1 MSFLGK
7 FFHEKSAEQSEV
19 TEKQNDGGAS
29 VLQDIKKEYVM
40 EQEPLHACPVGSHR
54 DLMWVH
60 HDVLYFAPKRI
71 TDKAQAE
78 AYPLADIQRFFV
90 NPREHN
96 EIRLQLQP
104 GFRPQGNGEPLLF
117 RSNALENFREL
128 LADKEYR
135 FSEKTMQ
142 SGKRNVRV
150 PKIKLGDLDSVR
162 SGAEFEE
169 YLTVLFMLLGF
180 QAKNTPLV
188 KDQGIDVIL
197 VNGKEK
203 YGIQAKFYSQPVG
216 NSAVQQAIAGREFF
230 NLKKGAVV
238 TNSTFTDSAVTLAEK
253 TNIRLIDGK
262 ELNKLIKTAKSG
274 KISGF
279 TL

>member
-1 MSFLGK
+1 MTFLGK
-7 FFHEKSAEQSEV
+7 FFHKRSAEQSKA
-19 TEKQNDGGAS
+19 TEKQNIVGTS
-29 VLQDIKKEYVM
+29 VLQEIKKEYGM

-54 DLMWVH
+54 DLMWVKN
-60 HDVLYFAPKRI
+60 DVLYFAPKRT
-71 TDKAQAE
+71 TDKAQVE
-78 AYPLADIQRFFV
+78 SYPLSGIQRFFV

-117 RSNALENFREL
+117 RSNALENFRKL
-128 LADKEYR
+128 LPDKEYR

-142 SGKRNVRV
+142 SGKRNATV

-180 QAKNTPLV
+180 QTENTPLV

-238 TNSTFTDSAVTLAEK
+238 TNSTFTASAVTLAEK